1 MGRAI
6 LFNHPGVEPP
16 ARALRDGWCAW
27 NTGRSHTRKFI
38 YADARLAIPVGEDGR
53 WMRRQASQSIGFWG
67 EWEAPT
73 TVTSLVGREPG
84 LPTQLH
90 RLVRP
95 GKPPPRA
102 QNTDPWVFGSQMRYA
117 ICRQESQPTLRA
129 LGDGDV
135 IFFGSV
141 RKGEAGLDFM
151 LDTAFVVAERF
162 PYAMS
167 RRGCEI
173 ADEAAIDQFYVETSL
188 MRGNASVEFG
198 HRVLY
203 NGRMLDRLTTA
214 PFSFVPCGPFRA
226 TQITG
231 FARPCINQLF
241 GVHFPNPQ
249 NAMVQL
255 PVAAAEAWR
264 RVVGHLRAIGLW
276 PAVTIDLP
284 FDAGVNED
292 EQIAGR

>member
-6 LFNHPGVEPP
+6 LFNHPGGEPS
-16 ARALRDGWCAW
+16 ARSLQDDRCAW
-27 NTGRSHTRKFI
+27 NTGRGHTRKFI
-38 YADARLAIPVGEDGR
+38 NADARLAIPVGDDGR
-53 WMRRQASQSIGFWG
+53 WMRRPAAQSIGFWG

-73 TVTSLVGREPG
+73 SVTSLSARESG

-90 RLVRP
+90 RLVTP

-117 ICRQESQPTLRA
+117 ICRQEARPVLRD
-129 LGDGDV
+129 LDDGDV

-141 RKGEAGLDFM
+141 RAGEAGFDFM

-162 PYAMS
+162 PYGMS
-167 RRGCEI
+167 RRGCDI
-173 ADEAAIDQFYVETSL
+173 ADEAAIDGFYVETSL

-203 NGRMLDRLTTA
+203 NGRMLDQITTA
-214 PFSFVPCGPFRA
+214 PFSFVPCTPFRA
-226 TQITG
+226 PQMTG
-231 FARPCINQLF
+231 FARPFINQLF

-249 NAMVQL
+249 NAMMQL
-255 PVAAAEAWR
+255 TVGADEAWR
-264 RVVGHLRAIGLW
+264 RVVGYLRSIGLW
-276 PAVTIDLP
+276 PAVTIDVP
-284 FDAGVNED
+284 FDVAAAGGD
-292 EQIAGR
+292 RMAGR